1 MTKTT
6 KSAHARWAA
15 IAREPEKNFEVVSS
29 AMAAFAGRAKA
40 RDLDELLAL
49 LQGLAR
55 GEALLSQA
63 FQWSEPTAGRKSELA
78 EFRGLQWRLVMAVAG
93 LEIMIKSL
101 IGKEKPG
108 IDEFRILEK
117 RLALAVAPI
126 PAPSLAR
133 SVREK
138 WIEDEKL
145 FKFLSVN
152 NYDLKILRRFLA
164 DDDCHSIDGLAE
176 QLALAKALRNCIAHA
191 ALSATK
197 CRQLKL
203 RPTLALLPGVIH
215 EVSEGI
221 FGALFKSLDLL
232 SSGSTHLLPD

>member
-1 MTKTT
+1 MPHPTQT
-6 KSAHARWAA
+6 AHARWAA
-15 IAREPEKNFEVVSS
+15 TAREPEKNFEAVSS
-29 AMAAFAGRAKA
+29 AITAFAGRAKA
-40 RDLDELLAL
+40 KDLGELLAL

-55 GEALLSQA
+55 GEALLNQA
-63 FQWSEPTAGRKSELA
+63 FQWSKPTAGRESELA

-101 IGKEKPG
+101 VGKDHPG
-108 IDEFRILEK
+108 IDEFQILEK
-117 RLALAVAPI
+117 RLALDLPPI
-126 PAPSLAR
+126 PTPSLAR

-145 FKFLSVN
+145 FKFLSLRA
-152 NYDLKILRRFLA
+152 YDLKVLRRFLA

-176 QLALAKALRNCIAHA
+176 QLALAKALRNCTAHA

-203 RPTLALLPGVIH
+203 RPTLASLPGVIH

-221 FGALFKSLDLL
+221 FGALCKSLD
-232 SSGSTHLLPD
+232 

>member
-1 MTKTT
+1 MSHTNP
-6 KSAHARWAA
+6 SAHARWAA
-15 IAREPEKNFEVVSS
+15 IAREPEKNFEAVSS
-29 AMAAFAGRAKA
+29 AITSFAGRAKA
-40 RDLDELLAL
+40 KDLDELLAL

-63 FQWSEPTAGRKSELA
+63 FQWSDPTAGRKSELA

-108 IDEFRILEK
+108 INEFRILEK
-117 RLALAVAPI
+117 RLALDAPPI

-138 WIEDEKL
+138 WIEDERL
-145 FKFLSVN
+145 LKFLSLRG
-152 NYDLKILRRFLA
+152 YDLEILRRFFA
-164 DDDCHSIDGLAE
+164 DDNCPFVDGLAE
-176 QLALAKALRNCIAHA
+176 QLALAKALRNCTAHA

-203 RPTLALLPGVIH
+203 RPTLERLPGVIH

-221 FGALFKSLDLL
+221 FGALCKSLD
-232 SSGSTHLLPD
+232 

>member
-1 MTKTT
+1 MSNTT

-29 AMAAFAGRAKA
+29 TMAAFAGRAKA

-101 IGKEKPG
+101 IGKEKAG
-108 IDEFRILEK
+108 IDGFQILEK
-117 RLALAVAPI
+117 QLALDVPPI

-138 WIEDEKL
+138 WWRTCGGC
-145 FKFLSVN
+145 
-152 NYDLKILRRFLA
+152 RRPPRHLA
-164 DDDCHSIDGLAE
+164 
-176 QLALAKALRNCIAHA
+176 
-191 ALSATK
+191 T
-197 CRQLKL
+197 
-203 RPTLALLPGVIH
+203 
-215 EVSEGI
+215 
-221 FGALFKSLDLL
+221 
-232 SSGSTHLLPD
+232 